1 MKNIID
7 LSDKNIVIT
16 GASSGIGRQVAI
28 TLSEVGAKI
37 ILLARREDKLKET
50 LDSLQGD
57 NHIYYSV
64 DLSKTEDIGKH
75 IENIV
80 SEHGKIDG
88 LVYAAGVNDG
98 IPLNKLTPERIES
111 VFKINFFGFTEIVR
125 QVCKKSSYNQGL
137 SIVGISSV
145 AGYRGTSAHEA
156 YSASKAAMDG
166 FVRCVAREKAKNGI
180 RINTVA
186 PSMIS
191 TDMYKRFLEVNGI
204 DSEANIKL
212 LEKQYLGIGE
222 TEDVSNMI
230 AYLLSPA
237 ARFITGTCVHVD
249 GGYLS

>member
-1 MKNIID
+1 
-7 LSDKNIVIT
+7 
-16 GASSGIGRQVAI
+16 
-28 TLSEVGAKI
+28 
-37 ILLARREDKLKET
+37 
-50 LDSLQGD
+50 
-57 NHIYYSV
+57 
-64 DLSKTEDIGKH
+64 
-75 IENIV
+75 
-80 SEHGKIDG
+80 
-88 LVYAAGVNDG
+88 
-98 IPLNKLTPERIES
+98 
-111 VFKINFFGFTEIVR
+111 
-125 QVCKKSSYNQGL
+125 
-137 SIVGISSV
+137 
-145 AGYRGTSAHEA
+145 
-156 YSASKAAMDG
+156 MDG